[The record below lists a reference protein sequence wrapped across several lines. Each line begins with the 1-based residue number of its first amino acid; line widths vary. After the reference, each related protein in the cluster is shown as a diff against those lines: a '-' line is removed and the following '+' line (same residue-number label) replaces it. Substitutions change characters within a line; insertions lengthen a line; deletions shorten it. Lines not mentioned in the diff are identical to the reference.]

1 VNNDISVDASPKD
14 TELSWAT

>member
-1 VNNDISVDASPKD
+1 LNNDISVDASPKD